1 MSTKK
6 AGIVVFWIGAALMIG
21 MGLVAS
27 FSARAAYRNLSL
39 AQVDETARAYGGAL
53 LGLWA
58 V

>member
-1 MSTKK
+1 
-6 AGIVVFWIGAALMIG
+6 MIG

-39 AQVDETARAYGGAL
+39 AQVDETAWAYGGAL

-58 V
+58 VKCRP